1 MALEPAPPAP
11 ASQTTA
17 LVLSPP
23 VGTAP
28 ISLKRSLGWKSLLCI
43 VYVTICS
50 GPFGLE
56 EFVTTVGPGMA
67 FLLLLL
73 IPIFW
78 GLPLLFMSAELS
90 SALPVEGGL
99 YRWVK
104 TAFGDFWGFQAG
116 WWWWLSSFIDCAI
129 YAVLVADYF
138 KFFDPHMS
146 ELMHWGI
153 ALAVIWFFTLLNIR
167 GVALV
172 GTSSILFV
180 LFMTLPFIVM
190 ILLGATQIS
199 YNPFTPL
206 LPEGKNLS
214 SVLGSG
220 VLMGIWFISGFEG
233 VGTAA
238 EEIKNSERTIARSL
252 LFIFPLV
259 LLSYGLPILVS
270 LMVDPN
276 WQNWESGHFAQIAA
290 TIGGPLLGSWVSM
303 AGVIANMA
311 LFSAWLLS
319 YSRLPFAMAHDGYLP
334 KAITCVSPKYGT
346 PVTAIII
353 SGVIYSIFAWG
364 NFRNLVIIDIWV
376 ILCGIFLEFFAL
388 AKLRASRPD
397 LPRYFRVPGGKIGL
411 WLTVIS
417 PVAVGLFAML
427 AAERDEIIAG
437 AIAVATGP
445 PAFWLCRR
453 FVKQRVTRGH

>member
-1 MALEPAPPAP
+1 MTTEPSSRSSGAQYTAIALAPAIPAP
-11 ASQTTA
+11 
-17 LVLSPP
+17 
-23 VGTAP
+23 G
-28 ISLKRSLGWKSLLCI
+28 SLKRSLGWKSLLCV

-67 FLLLLL
+67 FILLL
-73 IPIFW
+73 IIPILW

-116 WWWWLSSFIDCAI
+116 WWWWISSFLDCAI

-138 KFFDPHMS
+138 TFFNPQMS
-146 ELMHWGI
+146 ALTHWGI

-167 GVALV
+167 GVEIV

-190 ILLGATQIS
+190 ILLGAPQIS
-199 YNPFTPL
+199 HNPFTPL
-206 LPEGKNLS
+206 MPEDKSLTAVLS
-214 SVLGSG
+214 SGL
-220 VLMGIWFISGFEG
+220 LMGIWFISGFEG

-238 EEIKNSERTIARSL
+238 EEIKNSERAIARSL
-252 LFIFPLV
+252 LLIFPLV

-270 LMVDPN
+270 LAVDSN
-276 WQNWESGHFAQIAA
+276 WQNWKSGHFAKIAE
-290 TIGGPLLGSWVSM
+290 TIGGPFLGSWVSM
-303 AGVIANMA
+303 AGVISNMA
-311 LFSAWLLS
+311 LFSTWLLS
-319 YSRLPFAMAHDGYLP
+319 YSRIPFAMAHDGYLP
-334 KAITCVSPKYGT
+334 KAITRVSPKYGT
-346 PVTAIII
+346 PVTAIIV

-364 NFRNLVIIDIWV
+364 DFQSLVIINIWV

-388 AKLRASRPD
+388 AKLRRSHPE

-411 WLTVIS
+411 WLTVIC
-417 PVAVGLFAML
+417 PVALGLFAMF
-427 AAERDEIIAG
+427 ASATEEIIAG
-437 AIAVATGP
+437 AIAGATGP
-445 PAFWLCRR
+445 VAFCLCHK
-453 FVKQRVTRGH
+453 FVRSRTG